1 MSPES
6 VSLDKDSSEKVLD
19 TKKPVIMEAAIHLF
33 SEKGIKATTVKDIAR
48 KADVAEGTLYRHW
61 KGKKELAQEIFYEN
75 MKRFKEELEERLEG
89 TVGTKNKLRK
99 AIVGIYVFAGKD
111 PLLYKFL
118 ILSSHYEL
126 RGMLSRTPK
135 PLEVIIE
142 IVREGV
148 VSGDLKPIE
157 LPLAGAII
165 VGTITKLSDFKRM
178 GVLEKDLDAYI
189 DPVTEILWNA
199 LKAG

>member
-1 MSPES
+1 
-6 VSLDKDSSEKVLD
+6 
-19 TKKPVIMEAAIHLF
+19 
-33 SEKGIKATTVKDIAR
+33 
-48 KADVAEGTLYRHW
+48 Y
-61 KGKKELAQEIFYEN
+61 
-75 MKRFKEELEERLEG
+75 
-89 TVGTKNKLRK
+89 
-99 AIVGIYVFAGKD
+99 KD

-135 PLEVIIE
+135 PLEVIIG
-142 IVREGV
+142 IVREGI
-148 VSGDLKPIE
+148 VSGELKPIE